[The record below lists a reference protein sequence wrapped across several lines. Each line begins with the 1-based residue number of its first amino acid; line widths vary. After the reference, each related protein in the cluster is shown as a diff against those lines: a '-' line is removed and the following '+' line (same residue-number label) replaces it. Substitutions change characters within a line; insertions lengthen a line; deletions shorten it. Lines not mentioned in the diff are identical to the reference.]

1 MRTIAFWKVGA
12 VKATENT
19 DNNCI
24 ISGDGFGMSA
34 SWVCFV
40 GKHTIPQ
47 VVHAF
52 PSFFK
57 IVQSPDI
64 KIDRISI

>member
-1 MRTIAFWKVGA
+1 VGA

-24 ISGDGFGMSA
+24 MAGDGLGMSA

-40 GKHTIPQ
+40 GKHTLPQ
-47 VVHAF
+47 VAHAS

-57 IVQSPDI
+57 NGQSPEN
-64 KIDRISI
+64 KHPFY

>member
-1 MRTIAFWKVGA
+1 MAFLKVGA

-40 GKHTIPQ
+40 GQTYITTGGSCLPIIP
-47 VVHAF
+47 
-52 PSFFK
+52 
-57 IVQSPDI
+57 
-64 KIDRISI
+64 